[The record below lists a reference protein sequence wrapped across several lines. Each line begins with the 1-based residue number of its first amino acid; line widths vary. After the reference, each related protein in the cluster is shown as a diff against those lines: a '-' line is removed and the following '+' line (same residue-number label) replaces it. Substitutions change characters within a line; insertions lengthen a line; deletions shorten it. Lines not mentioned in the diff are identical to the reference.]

1 MEAITG
7 SGGGRDEIVIGVV
20 NRHLVHGGSPAV
32 KGLDEVEIRDISG
45 MSN

>member
-7 SGGGRDEIVIGVV
+7 SGGGREEIVIGVV
-20 NRHLVHGGSPAV
+20 NRHLVRGGSPAV
-32 KGLDEVEIRDISG
+32 KALEEVEIRDISG